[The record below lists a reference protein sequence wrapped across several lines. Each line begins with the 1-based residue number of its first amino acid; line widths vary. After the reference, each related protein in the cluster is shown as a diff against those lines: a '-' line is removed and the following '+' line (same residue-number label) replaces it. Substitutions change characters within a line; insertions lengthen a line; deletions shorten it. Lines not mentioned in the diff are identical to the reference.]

1 MEKQKNES
9 NNTYELNQ
17 TNGLNYTKDDKDDT
31 KQENEVHPRKDGDTM
46 NEASNLSEPNNSE
59 KLKNTVDE
67 TFPKKKRNLKGIIF
81 LLVVVLLFGGL
92 LGYRIFERNKPPVE
106 EEKVPVNIKVTSA
119 QVTSISATSPLSGR
133 VQPKEEV
140 SVIPMANGKITN
152 VNVKLGDWVAAG
164 AVLFNIDQGSLGIS
178 YNQALDAYENAQ
190 TNLERMEILYK
201 EGAVSLQQY
210 EQAQSALISAETSLN
225 TITENMKNYT
235 VTAPISGYITSV
247 NVSKGSMASG
257 AGGPAL
263 VIADLSELL
272 IKANISENLIS
283 KIKIGD
289 NVKIYIKTL
298 SDVPYNGRIKEISP
312 APANGLLTYPITISI
327 DNSTKEVKAGMFAE
341 VQIVSEHKANVLCV
355 PSKSILIKNGESQVA
370 VLVKDLPV
378 FKPVTT
384 GLDNGEFIEII
395 SGIDAGDL
403 VITEGQHFVTE
414 GEPVTIIE

>member
-1 MEKQKNES
+1 MEKQINKSSDTTES
-9 NNTYELNQ
+9 NLTNDVDYEKVTKETNDLN
-17 TNGLNYTKDDKDDT
+17 DDST
-31 KQENEVHPRKDGDTM
+31 
-46 NEASNLSEPNNSE
+46 
-59 KLKNTVDE
+59 LKNLNITMEDN
-67 TFPKKKRNLKGIIF
+67 FQKKKRSFKGMLFILII
-81 LLVVVLLFGGL
+81 VLACGGL
-92 LGYRIFERNKPPVE
+92 LAYRIVEKNKPPEE
-106 EEKVPVNIKVTSA
+106 EEKIPVNIKVVSA
-119 QVTSISATSPLSGR
+119 QIATISATSPLSGR

-140 SVIPMANGKITN
+140 SVIPMANGKVTN

-164 AVLFNIDQGSLGIS
+164 TVLFNIDQGSLGSS
-178 YNQALDAYENAQ
+178 YNQAADAVTTAQ
-190 TNLERMEILYK
+190 TNLIRTELLYN

-210 EQAQSALISAETSLN
+210 EQAKSALVSAQASLN
-225 TITENMKNYT
+225 TISENMKNYT
-235 VTAPISGYITSV
+235 VTAPINGYITSV

-257 AGGPAL
+257 AGGPAV

-289 NVKIYIKTL
+289 AVQIFLKTL
-298 SDVPYNGRIKEISP
+298 SDTPYAGKIKEISP

-327 DNSTKEVKAGMFAE
+327 DNSTKEIKAGMFAE
-341 VQIVSEHKANVLCV
+341 VQIVSEHKDNVLSV
-355 PSKSILIKNGESQVA
+355 PSKSILIKGGVSHVV
-370 VLVKDLPV
+370 VLEQDMPV

-395 SGIDAGDL
+395 SGINAGDL